1 MLHRKEVQ
9 RLYSFLTNLFL
20 THQKMTIDYIIAWK
34 LNITLFLPLFKI
46 IFLHSRY
53 TDITSIRDTPSNYI
67 QVDWFH
73 LHKNMNVKLTPPNP
87 EIQIRFLLVYFCY
100 SIFHQLI
107 FYIFFE
113 KKKLKKKIQS
123 NENEKCYVIGFLK
136 FKNIKVFKSLAM
148 GYVYFLQHLFMRVTR
163 KEGSSKRNTSQNLFF
178 ITLTYIIEFW
188 KKTLF
193 VLRVQGLIER

>member
-73 LHKNMNVKLTPPNP
+73 LRKNMNVKLTPPNP

-100 SIFHQLI
+100 SIFHQQI

-113 KKKLKKKIQS
+113 KKKAKK
-123 NENEKCYVIGFLK
+123 ENSEQWKWKMLC
-136 FKNIKVFKSLAM
+136 NW
-148 GYVYFLQHLFMRVTR
+148 LF
-163 KEGSSKRNTSQNLFF
+163 E
-178 ITLTYIIEFW
+178 I
-188 KKTLF
+188 
-193 VLRVQGLIER
+193 